1 MGGNVFRDAFGSP
14 TTSMIR
20 RENVKKTLDH
30 FNEAYLRPFGIR
42 EYKTLGS
49 TGKRVLSGDL
59 DIVVGSG
66 DLPPKHFKNELFEY
80 LSRYMGPEQI
90 KKVGSNLCVR
100 YPVQG
105 SQLDD
110 FVQIDLMVNP
120 DPESTSWLM
129 SGTGDG
135 VKGVFRNLLLNL
147 IAKIR
152 GSELSIEEGE
162 PIKISLAW
170 PGGMLIKRSEV
181 PIYDT
186 RITDPQTILDTLGLD
201 TTPVEI
207 PNFEALVQ
215 FMSDDVRLRK
225 VLPHFSNS
233 IDGPGGLDYISDY
246 EESMPDESERAI
258 DYINESLLRTS

>member
-1 MGGNVFRDAFGSP
+1 
-14 TTSMIR
+14 
-20 RENVKKTLDH
+20 
-30 FNEAYLRPFGIR
+30 
-42 EYKTLGS
+42 
-49 TGKRVLSGDL
+49 
-59 DIVVGSG
+59 
-66 DLPPKHFKNELFEY
+66 
-80 LSRYMGPEQI
+80 
-90 KKVGSNLCVR
+90 
-100 YPVQG
+100 
-105 SQLDD
+105 
-110 FVQIDLMVNP
+110 
-120 DPESTSWLM
+120 
-129 SGTGDG
+129 
-135 VKGVFRNLLLNL
+135 
-147 IAKIR
+147 
-152 GSELSIEEGE
+152 
-162 PIKISLAW
+162 
-170 PGGMLIKRSEV
+170 MLIKRSEV